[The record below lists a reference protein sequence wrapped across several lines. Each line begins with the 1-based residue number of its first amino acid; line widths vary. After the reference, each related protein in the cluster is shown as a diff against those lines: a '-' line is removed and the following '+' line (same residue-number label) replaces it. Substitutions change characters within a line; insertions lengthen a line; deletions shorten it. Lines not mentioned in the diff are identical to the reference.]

1 MFLRFGFWRQACR
14 HTARPCRW
22 LLCLLMVAIGPTLP
36 AQAQQRLLS
45 EEFAPI
51 NFSENGEA
59 KGLAVEVVQEI
70 QRRLKKELPIEFQP
84 WARAYREVQLG
95 GETALFSMARTPGRE
110 RLFKWVGPVVTFYSS
125 IYAPARGGLR
135 LRSMDDAKRAK
146 SVLVVR
152 DWYTSEELSQLGF
165 RNLVSVADPQAAI
178 RMLLAQRADY
188 FATERLSMP
197 KIMAQ
202 AGVPEDALEI
212 VYSYASAE
220 GYIAFSRDTPDRVVQ
235 AWQRALDAM
244 KRDGSFAAIYKRWL
258 PQDSPPIKR

>member
-1 MFLRFGFWRQACR
+1 MFLRPGFWRLLRCR
-14 HTARPCRW
+14 AALRGP
-22 LLCLLMVAIGPTLP
+22 LALLMALAALGLAAP

-95 GETALFSMARTPGRE
+95 GETALFSMARTAGRE

-125 IYAPARGGLR
+125 LYAPARGGLR

-178 RMLLAQRADY
+178 RMLLAKRADY

-202 AGVPEDALEI
+202 AGVSEDALEI

-220 GYIAFSRDTPDRVVQ
+220 GYIAFSLDTPDREVQ

-258 PQDSPPIKR
+258 PQDSPPLKR